1 MKFFSEVTNRVYDS
15 VDALNAAEKKV
26 ADEKRAREEAEAKK
40 KATREARAK
49 EVEAALELASKS
61 RSDAL
66 EKLNAFV
73 KDYGAF
79 HTSIKNVDSLFG
91 SENALSTL
99 FDLFNY

>member
-1 MKFFSEVTNRVYDS
+1 MKYFSEVTNKVYGT
-15 VDALNAAEKKV
+15 VEELNAAETKV
-26 ADEKRAREEAEAKK
+26 AEEKRAREAAEAKK

-49 EVEAALELASKS
+49 EVEAALELASKT
-61 RSDAL
+61 RSDAM

-79 HTSIKNVDSLFG
+79 HTSIKNVDTLLDNNPFK
-91 SENALSTL
+91 TL